1 MNKLRKFLAILCLIL
16 AFLVI
21 YILQANFF
29 SWFTIAG
36 VKPNLFV
43 IFILFIGLFAG
54 RKIGIVF
61 GIILGICLD
70 LLIGRTVGISGILLG
85 TVGFL
90 GEYFDKNFSKESRF
104 TIMLMVMGST
114 FLYEI
119 VEYIYHIF
127 RLGIHFEPYSFLKIV
142 LIEVLYNAIIV
153 IIIYPIIQKA
163 GYAIENTFKIKNILT
178 RYF

>member
-1 MNKLRKFLAILCLIL
+1 MKKVLAIICLIL
-16 AFLVI
+16 TFFIV

-43 IFILFIGLFAG
+43 IFILLVGLFAG
-54 RKIGIVF
+54 RKIGVVF
-61 GIILGICLD
+61 GIITGLCLD
-70 LLIGRTVGISGILLG
+70 LLVGRTIGISAILLG
-85 TVGFL
+85 AVGFL
-90 GEYFDKNFSKESRF
+90 GEHFDKNFSKESRF
-104 TIMLMVMGST
+104 TIMLMVMGTT

-119 VEYIYHIF
+119 AGYIYHIF
-127 RLGIHFEPYSFLKIV
+127 RLGILFEPYSFLKIV

-153 IIIYPIIQKA
+153 IIIYPIIQKT
-163 GYAIENTFKIKNILT
+163 GYAIENTFKVKNILT